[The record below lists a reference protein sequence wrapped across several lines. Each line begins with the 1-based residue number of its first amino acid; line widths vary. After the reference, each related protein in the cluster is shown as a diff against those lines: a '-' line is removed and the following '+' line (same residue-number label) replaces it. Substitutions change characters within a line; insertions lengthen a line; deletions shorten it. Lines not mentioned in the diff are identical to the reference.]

1 MNRIFT
7 LIFTFLFLLGCTKEY
22 QPRKIEKVTIDAFKI
37 DSSSIRA
44 IQVTARNSVSYAGS
58 NGAIGFTKDNGA
70 SWQTLNISYQDTIIP
85 NFRSFAFNGTDYF
98 ALSIGNPALLYKI
111 SNGKA
116 TLKYVEKD
124 PKVFYDALTFFED
137 NLHGIAVGDPT
148 ENCASILTTSD
159 GGETWNKV
167 PCENL
172 PKIFEGEAF
181 FAASNTNIKTIDST
195 VWIGSGGNKARV
207 LKSTNYGKT
216 WQVFETPIIQ
226 GNGPQ
231 GIYSIDFYDK
241 NNGIVIGG
249 NYAEPLENTA
259 NKAITANGGETWT
272 LIADRQNP
280 NYKSCVQYVPN
291 TNGKEI
297 FAVGKTGVS
306 FSNNSGATWKEVSK
320 DAYYTIQFI
329 DKNTAWLG
337 GEQKIGKLE
346 LHYMYK

>member
-116 TLKYVEKD
+116 TLKYVEKN

-291 TNGKEI
+291 TKGKEI